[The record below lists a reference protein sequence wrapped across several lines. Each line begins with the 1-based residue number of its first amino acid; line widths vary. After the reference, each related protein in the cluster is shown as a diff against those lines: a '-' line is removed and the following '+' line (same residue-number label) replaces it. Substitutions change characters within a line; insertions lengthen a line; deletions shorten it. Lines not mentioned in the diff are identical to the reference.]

1 MLHLFS
7 FRDLVLRM
15 HAGSE
20 KWCSIYVQDAGLDSA
35 MRTKKRQRMQLAR
48 LVADLDSLIP
58 SNLRRQAQK
67 NGAGRRAVGAG
78 GRSLHDV
85 LLDAVH
91 AVQCIR
97 PGG

>member
-20 KWCSIYVQDAGLDSA
+20 KWCSIYVQDADLDSA
-35 MRTKKRQRMQLAR
+35 MNAKKRQRMQLAG
-48 LVADLDSLIP
+48 LVAKLDPLIP
-58 SNLRRQAQK
+58 SNLRRKAQK
-67 NGAGRRAVGAG
+67 NGAGRRAVGPG